1 MRLIL
6 TYFKPL
12 WKQLLLIVGFTAIS
26 VWATLKI
33 PTVMSQIIDH
43 GILSNDLGLIVR
55 QGLWMLAL
63 SLADISGMIVSDII
77 TSRAMARLAGDLR
90 LDIFRRIESFSLN
103 EIDKFS
109 TASLITRSTNDVQ
122 QVQQSFQMV
131 LGLAI
136 QAPIMIVGAVIGALR
151 TAPSMTWL
159 IVLTVTIL
167 LVGMAVIF
175 GIVTPKY
182 KVLQDLVDRLN
193 LVARENLAG
202 LRVIRAFNNESIEE
216 RKFDRANT
224 DKAKLE
230 TWVNRITGLLQSG
243 MSLVVNLAVLAI
255 IWVGAHLIVESKL
268 EIGGMMAF
276 LQYAMMVVFNVL
288 MLAMVISTLPRA
300 RVSAG
305 RIATILEAK
314 CRIVEPTDPET
325 IDDDRRGELE
335 FRHVTFSYPGAESA
349 VLNDVSFTA
358 RPGGMTAIIGST
370 ASGKSTLV
378 NLIPRLYDVTSGQI
392 LIGGH
397 DIRRISRAELVK
409 TLGFVPQRGV
419 LFSGTVA
426 GNIKYADEDISDKEM
441 RRAAK
446 IAQADFIEELDGKYK
461 ARIAQGGNNV
471 SGGQKQRLSIA
482 RAIAKDPD
490 ILVFDDS
497 FSALDYQTDAKLRR
511 QLMQQESDKTILI
524 VTQRISTIKDA
535 GQIIVL
541 DKGKVVGIGTHHH
554 LLNSCSVYREIAG
567 SQFSDSEM
575 KRELEEAKYVG

>member
-6 TYFKPL
+6 NYFKPL

-33 PTVMSQIIDH
+33 PTVMSQIIDQ
-43 GILSNDLGLIVR
+43 GILSNDLSLIIR

-90 LDIFRRIESFSLN
+90 SDIFRRIESFSLN

-175 GIVTPKY
+175 GVVTPKY

-216 RKFDRANT
+216 RKFDRANA

-230 TWVNRITGLLQSG
+230 TWVNRITGILQPG
-243 MSLVVNLAVLAI
+243 MSLIVNLAVLAI

-305 RIATILEAK
+305 RIAAILETK

-358 RPGGMTAIIGST
+358 RPGEMTAIIGST

-409 TLGFVPQRGV
+409 ALGFVPQRGV

-535 GQIIVL
+535 SQIIVL

-554 LLNSCSVYREIAG
+554 LLGSCSVYREIAC

-575 KRELEEAKYVG
+575 KRELEEAKHVG

>member
-6 TYFKPL
+6 NYFKPL

-33 PTVMSQIIDH
+33 PTVMSQIIDQ
-43 GILSNDLGLIVR
+43 GILSNDLSLIIR

-90 LDIFRRIESFSLN
+90 LDIFRRIESFSLS

-136 QAPIMIVGAVIGALR
+136 QAPIMIAGAVIGALR

-216 RKFDRANT
+216 RKFDRTNA

-230 TWVNRITGLLQSG
+230 TWVNRITGLLQPG

-305 RIATILEAK
+305 RIATILETK
-314 CRIVEPTDPET
+314 CQIVEPANPET
-325 IDDDRRGELE
+325 IDDDRRDELE

-409 TLGFVPQRGV
+409 ALGFVPQRGV

-426 GNIKYADEDISDKEM
+426 SNIKYADEDISDKEM

-497 FSALDYQTDAKLRR
+497 FSALDYQTGAKLRR

>member
-90 LDIFRRIESFSLN
+90 SDIFRRIESFSLS

-159 IVLTVTIL
+159 IVLTVAIL

-230 TWVNRITGLLQSG
+230 TWANRITGILQPG
-243 MSLVVNLAVLAI
+243 MSLIVNLAVLAI

-305 RIATILEAK
+305 RIATILETK

-409 TLGFVPQRGV
+409 ALGFVPQRGV

-511 QLMQQESDKTILI
+511 QLMQQESDEAILI

-554 LLNSCSVYREIAG
+554 LLGSCSVYREIAG

>member
-6 TYFKPL
+6 NYFKPL

-43 GILSNDLGLIVR
+43 GILSNDLSLIVR

-63 SLADISGMIVSDII
+63 SLADISGMIVSDIA

-103 EIDKFS
+103 EIDKFL

-159 IVLTVTIL
+159 IVLTVAIL

-216 RKFDRANT
+216 RKFDRTNA

-230 TWVNRITGLLQSG
+230 TWVNRIAGILQPG
-243 MSLVVNLAVLAI
+243 MSLIVNLAVLAI

-305 RIATILEAK
+305 RIAAILETK

-409 TLGFVPQRGV
+409 ALGFVPQRGV

-535 GQIIVL
+535 SQIIVL

-554 LLNSCSVYREIAG
+554 LLGSCSVYREIAG

-575 KRELEEAKYVG
+575 KRELEEAKHVG

>member
-6 TYFKPL
+6 NYFKPL

-33 PTVMSQIIDH
+33 PTVMSQIIDQ
-43 GILSNDLGLIVR
+43 GILSNDLSLIIR

-90 LDIFRRIESFSLN
+90 LDIFRRIESFSLS

-159 IVLTVTIL
+159 IVLAVAIL

-175 GIVTPKY
+175 GTVTPKY

-230 TWVNRITGLLQSG
+230 TWVNRITGLLQPG

-300 RVSAG
+300 RVSAR
-305 RIATILEAK
+305 RIATILETK
-314 CRIVEPTDPET
+314 CRIVEPTDPEA
-325 IDDDRRGELE
+325 IEDDRRGELE

-409 TLGFVPQRGV
+409 ALGFVPQRGV

-426 GNIKYADEDISDKEM
+426 SNIKYADEDISDKEM

-535 GQIIVL
+535 SQIIVL

-554 LLNSCSVYREIAG
+554 LLGSCSVYREIAG

>member
-1 MRLIL
+1 
-6 TYFKPL
+6 
-12 WKQLLLIVGFTAIS
+12 
-26 VWATLKI
+26 
-33 PTVMSQIIDH
+33 
-43 GILSNDLGLIVR
+43 
-55 QGLWMLAL
+55 MLAL

-90 LDIFRRIESFSLN
+90 LDIFRRIESFSLS

-159 IVLTVTIL
+159 IVLTVAIL
-167 LVGMAVIF
+167 LAGMAVIF

-216 RKFDRANT
+216 RKFDRANA

-230 TWVNRITGLLQSG
+230 TWVNRITGLLQPG

-268 EIGGMMAF
+268 EIGSMMAF

-305 RIATILEAK
+305 RIATILETK

-409 TLGFVPQRGV
+409 ALGFVPQRGV
-419 LFSGTVA
+419 LFKIG
-426 GNIKYADEDISDKEM
+426 
-441 RRAAK
+441 RAH
-446 IAQADFIEELDGKYK
+446 
-461 ARIAQGGNNV
+461 V
-471 SGGQKQRLSIA
+471 
-482 RAIAKDPD
+482 
-490 ILVFDDS
+490 
-497 FSALDYQTDAKLRR
+497 
-511 QLMQQESDKTILI
+511 
-524 VTQRISTIKDA
+524 
-535 GQIIVL
+535 
-541 DKGKVVGIGTHHH
+541 
-554 LLNSCSVYREIAG
+554 
-567 SQFSDSEM
+567 
-575 KRELEEAKYVG
+575 

>member
-6 TYFKPL
+6 NYFKPF
-12 WKQLLLIVGFTAIS
+12 WKRLLLIVGFTAIS

-33 PTVMSQIIDH
+33 PTVMSQIIDQ
-43 GILSNDLGLIVR
+43 GILSNDLSLIIR

-77 TSRAMARLAGDLR
+77 TSRVMARLAGDLR
-90 LDIFRRIESFSLN
+90 LDIFRRIESFSLS

-167 LVGMAVIF
+167 LAGMAVIF

-216 RKFDRANT
+216 RKFNQANT

-230 TWVNRITGLLQSG
+230 TWVNRITGLLQPG
-243 MSLVVNLAVLAI
+243 MSLIVNLAVLAI

-305 RIATILEAK
+305 RIATILETK

-409 TLGFVPQRGV
+409 ALGFVPQRGV

-441 RRAAK
+441 HRAAK

-524 VTQRISTIKDA
+524 VTQRISIIKDA
-535 GQIIVL
+535 SQIIVL

-575 KRELEEAKYVG
+575 KRELEEAKHVG

>member
-1 MRLIL
+1 
-6 TYFKPL
+6 
-12 WKQLLLIVGFTAIS
+12 
-26 VWATLKI
+26 
-33 PTVMSQIIDH
+33 
-43 GILSNDLGLIVR
+43 
-55 QGLWMLAL
+55 
-63 SLADISGMIVSDII
+63 
-77 TSRAMARLAGDLR
+77 
-90 LDIFRRIESFSLN
+90 
-103 EIDKFS
+103 
-109 TASLITRSTNDVQ
+109 
-122 QVQQSFQMV
+122 MV

-193 LVARENLAG
+193 LVARENLTG
-202 LRVIRAFNNESIEE
+202 IRVIRAFNNESIEE
-216 RKFDRANT
+216 RKFDRTNT

-230 TWVNRITGLLQSG
+230 TWVNRITGILQPG
-243 MSLVVNLAVLAI
+243 MSLIVNLAVLAI

-276 LQYAMMVVFNVL
+276 LQYALMVIFNVL

-305 RIATILEAK
+305 RIATILETK

-409 TLGFVPQRGV
+409 ALGFVPQRGV

-426 GNIKYADEDISDKEM
+426 SNIKYADEDISDKEM

-535 GQIIVL
+535 SQIIVL
-541 DKGKVVGIGTHHH
+541 DKGRVVGIGTHHH

>member
-6 TYFKPL
+6 NYFKPL

-33 PTVMSQIIDH
+33 PTVMSQIIDQ
-43 GILSNDLGLIVR
+43 GILSNDLSLIIR

-90 LDIFRRIESFSLN
+90 SDIFRRIESFSLN

-175 GIVTPKY
+175 GVVTPKY

-230 TWVNRITGLLQSG
+230 TWVNRITGILQPG

-305 RIATILEAK
+305 RIAAILETK

-358 RPGGMTAIIGST
+358 RPGEMTAIIGST

-409 TLGFVPQRGV
+409 ALGFVPQRGV

-426 GNIKYADEDISDKEM
+426 SNIKYADEDISDKEM

-446 IAQADFIEELDGKYK
+446 IAQADFVEELDGKYK

-535 GQIIVL
+535 SQIIVL

-554 LLNSCSVYREIAG
+554 LLGSCSVYREIAC

-575 KRELEEAKYVG
+575 KRELEEAKHVG

>member
-90 LDIFRRIESFSLN
+90 LDIFRQIESFSLN

-159 IVLTVTIL
+159 IVLTVAIL

-230 TWVNRITGLLQSG
+230 TWVNRITGILQPG

-305 RIATILEAK
+305 RIATILETK

-325 IDDDRRGELE
+325 IEDDRRGELE

-409 TLGFVPQRGV
+409 ALGFVPQRGV

-535 GQIIVL
+535 SQIIVL

-554 LLNSCSVYREIAG
+554 LLGSCSVYREIAG

>member
-6 TYFKPL
+6 NYFKPL

-90 LDIFRRIESFSLN
+90 SDIFRRIESFSLN

-216 RKFDRANT
+216 RKFDRTNA

-230 TWVNRITGLLQSG
+230 TWVNRITGILQPG
-243 MSLVVNLAVLAI
+243 MSLIVNLTVLAI

-305 RIATILEAK
+305 RIATILETK
-314 CRIVEPTDPET
+314 CRIVEPTDPEA
-325 IDDDRRGELE
+325 IEDDRRGELE
-335 FRHVTFSYPGAESA
+335 FRRVTFSYPGAESA

-378 NLIPRLYDVTSGQI
+378 NLIPQLYDVTSGQI

-409 TLGFVPQRGV
+409 ALGFVPQRGV

-426 GNIKYADEDISDKEM
+426 SNIKYADEDISDKEM
-441 RRAAK
+441 RWAAK

-535 GQIIVL
+535 SQIIVL

-575 KRELEEAKYVG
+575 KRELEEARYVG

>member
-109 TASLITRSTNDVQ
+109 TASLIARSTNDVQ

-159 IVLTVTIL
+159 IVLTVAIL

-216 RKFDRANT
+216 RKFDRANA

-230 TWVNRITGLLQSG
+230 TWVNRITGILQSG
-243 MSLVVNLAVLAI
+243 MSLIVNLAVLAI

-305 RIATILEAK
+305 RIATILETK

-325 IDDDRRGELE
+325 IEDDRRGELE

-358 RPGGMTAIIGST
+358 RPGEMTAIIGST

-409 TLGFVPQRGV
+409 ALGFVPQRGV

-511 QLMQQESDKTILI
+511 QLMRQESDKTILI

-535 GQIIVL
+535 SQIIVL
-541 DKGKVVGIGTHHH
+541 DKGKVVGIGTHHR

>member
-6 TYFKPL
+6 NYFKPL

-43 GILSNDLGLIVR
+43 GILSNNLGLIVR

-90 LDIFRRIESFSLN
+90 SDIFRRIESFSLN

-122 QVQQSFQMV
+122 QVQQSFQMM
-131 LGLAI
+131 LCLAI
-136 QAPIMIVGAVIGALR
+136 QAPIMIAGAVIGALR

-216 RKFDRANT
+216 RKFDRANA

-230 TWVNRITGLLQSG
+230 TWVNRITGILQPG
-243 MSLVVNLAVLAI
+243 MSLIVNLAVLAI

-305 RIATILEAK
+305 RIAAILETK

-409 TLGFVPQRGV
+409 ALGFVPQRGV

-426 GNIKYADEDISDKEM
+426 SNIKYADEDISDKEM

-511 QLMQQESDKTILI
+511 QLMQQESDKAILI

-535 GQIIVL
+535 SQIIVL

-554 LLNSCSVYREIAG
+554 LLGSCSVYREIAG

>member
-216 RKFDRANT
+216 RKFDRTNA

-230 TWVNRITGLLQSG
+230 TWVNRITGILQPG
-243 MSLVVNLAVLAI
+243 MSLIVNLAVLAI

-305 RIATILEAK
+305 RIATILETK
-314 CRIVEPTDPET
+314 CRIVEPADPEA
-325 IDDDRRGELE
+325 IEDDRRGELE

-409 TLGFVPQRGV
+409 ALGFVPQRGV

-426 GNIKYADEDISDKEM
+426 SNIKYADEDISDKEM

-535 GQIIVL
+535 SQIIVL

-554 LLNSCSVYREIAG
+554 LLGSCSVYREIAG

>member
-33 PTVMSQIIDH
+33 PTAMSQIIDH

-216 RKFDRANT
+216 RKFDRTNA

-305 RIATILEAK
+305 RIATILETK

-325 IDDDRRGELE
+325 IDDDHRGELE

-409 TLGFVPQRGV
+409 ALGFVPQRGV

-490 ILVFDDS
+490 VLVFDDS

-511 QLMQQESDKTILI
+511 QLLEQESDKTILV

-535 GQIIVL
+535 SQIIVL
-541 DKGKVVGIGTHHH
+541 DNGKVVGIGTHHR
-554 LLNSCSVYREIAG
+554 LLNSCSVYREIAS

>member
-6 TYFKPL
+6 NYLKPL

-33 PTVMSQIIDH
+33 PVVMSQIIDQ
-43 GILSNDLGLIVR
+43 GILSNDLSLIVR

-90 LDIFRRIESFSLN
+90 LDIFRRIESFSLS

-159 IVLTVTIL
+159 IVLTVAIL
-167 LVGMAVIF
+167 LAGMAVIF

-216 RKFDRANT
+216 RKFDRANA

-305 RIATILEAK
+305 RIATILETK
-314 CRIVEPTDPET
+314 CQIVEPADPET

-409 TLGFVPQRGV
+409 ALGFVPQRGV

-511 QLMQQESDKTILI
+511 QLMQQESGKAILI

-535 GQIIVL
+535 SQIIVL

>member
-12 WKQLLLIVGFTAIS
+12 WKQLLLIVGCTAIS

-90 LDIFRRIESFSLN
+90 LDIFRRIESFSLS

-159 IVLTVTIL
+159 IVLTVAIL

-216 RKFDRANT
+216 RKFNQANT

-268 EIGGMMAF
+268 EIGSMMAF

-305 RIATILEAK
+305 RIATILETK

-409 TLGFVPQRGV
+409 ALGFVPQRGV

-535 GQIIVL
+535 SQIIVL

-554 LLNSCSVYREIAG
+554 LLGSCSVYREIAG

>member
-6 TYFKPL
+6 NYFKPL
-12 WKQLLLIVGFTAIS
+12 WRQLLLIVGFTAIS

-63 SLADISGMIVSDII
+63 SLADIFGMIVSDII

-216 RKFDRANT
+216 RKFDRANA

-230 TWVNRITGLLQSG
+230 TWVNRITGILQPG
-243 MSLVVNLAVLAI
+243 MSLIVNLAVLAI

-305 RIATILEAK
+305 RIATILETK
-314 CRIVEPTDPET
+314 CRIVEPTDPEA
-325 IDDDRRGELE
+325 IEDDRRGELE

-409 TLGFVPQRGV
+409 ALGFVPQRGV

-535 GQIIVL
+535 SQIIVL

-554 LLNSCSVYREIAG
+554 LLGSCSVYREIAG

>member
-33 PTVMSQIIDH
+33 PTVMSQIIDQ
-43 GILSNDLGLIVR
+43 GILSNDLSLIIR

-136 QAPIMIVGAVIGALR
+136 QAPIMIVGAVIGTLR

-216 RKFDRANT
+216 RKFNQANT

-230 TWVNRITGLLQSG
+230 TWVNRITGILQPG

-268 EIGGMMAF
+268 EIGNMMAF

-305 RIATILEAK
+305 RIATILETK
-314 CRIVEPTDPET
+314 CRIVEPANPET
-325 IDDDRRGELE
+325 VDDERRGELE

-409 TLGFVPQRGV
+409 ALGFVPQRGV

-426 GNIKYADEDISDKEM
+426 SNIKYADEDISDKEM

-446 IAQADFIEELDGKYK
+446 IAQADFVEELDGKYK

-490 ILVFDDS
+490 ILIFDDS

-511 QLMQQESDKTILI
+511 QLMQQESDKAILI

-535 GQIIVL
+535 SQIIVL
-541 DKGKVVGIGTHHH
+541 DKGRVVGIGTHHH
-554 LLNSCSVYREIAG
+554 LLNSCSVYREIAS

>member
-6 TYFKPL
+6 NYFKPL

-33 PTVMSQIIDH
+33 PTVMSQIIDQ
-43 GILSNDLGLIVR
+43 GILSNDLSLIIR

-182 KVLQDLVDRLN
+182 KMLQDLVDRLN

-216 RKFDRANT
+216 RKFNQANT

-230 TWVNRITGLLQSG
+230 TWVNRITGLLQPG

-305 RIATILEAK
+305 RIAIILETK

-370 ASGKSTLV
+370 ASGKSTMV

-409 TLGFVPQRGV
+409 ALGFVPQRGV

-535 GQIIVL
+535 SQIIVL

-554 LLNSCSVYREIAG
+554 LLNNCSVYREIAG

-575 KRELEEAKYVG
+575 KRELEEAKHVG

>member
-159 IVLTVTIL
+159 IVLTVAIL

-216 RKFDRANT
+216 RKFNQANT

-230 TWVNRITGLLQSG
+230 TWVNRITGILQPG

-305 RIATILEAK
+305 RIATILETK
-314 CRIVEPTDPET
+314 CRIVEPANPET

-349 VLNDVSFTA
+349 VLNDVSFIA

-409 TLGFVPQRGV
+409 ALGFVPQRGV

-426 GNIKYADEDISDKEM
+426 SNIKYADEDISDKEM

-541 DKGKVVGIGTHHH
+541 DKGRVVGIGTHHH
-554 LLNSCSVYREIAG
+554 LLNSCPVYREIAG

>member
-1 MRLIL
+1 
-6 TYFKPL
+6 
-12 WKQLLLIVGFTAIS
+12 
-26 VWATLKI
+26 
-33 PTVMSQIIDH
+33 
-43 GILSNDLGLIVR
+43 
-55 QGLWMLAL
+55 
-63 SLADISGMIVSDII
+63 
-77 TSRAMARLAGDLR
+77 
-90 LDIFRRIESFSLN
+90 
-103 EIDKFS
+103 
-109 TASLITRSTNDVQ
+109 
-122 QVQQSFQMV
+122 
-131 LGLAI
+131 
-136 QAPIMIVGAVIGALR
+136 
-151 TAPSMTWL
+151 
-159 IVLTVTIL
+159 
-167 LVGMAVIF
+167 
-175 GIVTPKY
+175 
-182 KVLQDLVDRLN
+182 
-193 LVARENLAG
+193 
-202 LRVIRAFNNESIEE
+202 
-216 RKFDRANT
+216 
-224 DKAKLE
+224 
-230 TWVNRITGLLQSG
+230 
-243 MSLVVNLAVLAI
+243 
-255 IWVGAHLIVESKL
+255 
-268 EIGGMMAF
+268 MMAF

-305 RIATILEAK
+305 RIATILETK

-409 TLGFVPQRGV
+409 ALGFVPQRGV

-535 GQIIVL
+535 SQIIVL

-554 LLNSCSVYREIAG
+554 LLGSCSVYREIAG

>member
-33 PTVMSQIIDH
+33 PTAMSQIIDH

-216 RKFDRANT
+216 RKFNQANT

-230 TWVNRITGLLQSG
+230 TWVNRITGLLQPG

-305 RIATILEAK
+305 RIATILETK
-314 CRIVEPTDPET
+314 CQIVEPANPET
-325 IDDDRRGELE
+325 IDDDRRDELE

-397 DIRRISRAELVK
+397 DIRRIGRAELVK
-409 TLGFVPQRGV
+409 ALGFVPQRGV

-426 GNIKYADEDISDKEM
+426 SNIKYADEDISDKEM

-497 FSALDYQTDAKLRR
+497 FSALDYQTGAKLRR

>member
-12 WKQLLLIVGFTAIS
+12 WKQLLLIVGFTSIS

-33 PTVMSQIIDH
+33 PAVMSQIIDQ
-43 GILSNDLGLIVR
+43 GILSNDLSLIIR

-216 RKFDRANT
+216 RKFNQANT

-230 TWVNRITGLLQSG
+230 TWVNRITGILQPG

-268 EIGGMMAF
+268 EIGNMMAF

-305 RIATILEAK
+305 RIATILETK
-314 CRIVEPTDPET
+314 CQIVEPANPET

-409 TLGFVPQRGV
+409 ALGFVPQRGV

-426 GNIKYADEDISDKEM
+426 SNIKYADEDISDKEM

-511 QLMQQESDKTILI
+511 QLMQQESDKTILV
-524 VTQRISTIKDA
+524 VTQRISTVKDA
-535 GQIIVL
+535 SQIIVL

-575 KRELEEAKYVG
+575 KRELEEAKYAG

>member
-6 TYFKPL
+6 NYFKPL

-43 GILSNDLGLIVR
+43 GILSNDLGLIVG

-90 LDIFRRIESFSLN
+90 SDIFRRIESFSLN

-175 GIVTPKY
+175 SIVTPKY

-216 RKFDRANT
+216 RKFNQANT

-230 TWVNRITGLLQSG
+230 TWVNRIIGILQPG

-305 RIATILEAK
+305 RIATILETK
-314 CRIVEPTDPET
+314 CQIVEPANPET

-335 FRHVTFSYPGAESA
+335 FHHVTFSYPGAESA

-397 DIRRISRAELVK
+397 DIRRINRAELVK
-409 TLGFVPQRGV
+409 ALGFVPQRGV

-426 GNIKYADEDISDKEM
+426 SNIKYADEDISDKEM

-511 QLMQQESDKTILI
+511 QLMQQESDKTILV

-535 GQIIVL
+535 SQIIVL
-541 DKGKVVGIGTHHH
+541 DNGKVVGIGTHRR

-575 KRELEEAKYVG
+575 KRELEEAKHVG

>member
-6 TYFKPL
+6 NYFKPL

-33 PTVMSQIIDH
+33 PAVMSQIIDQ
-43 GILSNDLGLIVR
+43 GILSNDLSLIIR

-90 LDIFRRIESFSLN
+90 LDIFRRIESFSLS

-159 IVLTVTIL
+159 IVLTVAIL
-167 LVGMAVIF
+167 LVGMVVIF

-182 KVLQDLVDRLN
+182 KVLQNLVDRLN

-305 RIATILEAK
+305 RIATILETK

-409 TLGFVPQRGV
+409 ALGFVPQRGV

-535 GQIIVL
+535 SQIIVL
-541 DKGKVVGIGTHHH
+541 DKGKVVGIGTHHR

>member
-1 MRLIL
+1 M
-6 TYFKPL
+6 
-12 WKQLLLIVGFTAIS
+12 
-26 VWATLKI
+26 
-33 PTVMSQIIDH
+33 
-43 GILSNDLGLIVR
+43 
-55 QGLWMLAL
+55 
-63 SLADISGMIVSDII
+63 
-77 TSRAMARLAGDLR
+77 
-90 LDIFRRIESFSLN
+90 
-103 EIDKFS
+103 
-109 TASLITRSTNDVQ
+109 
-122 QVQQSFQMV
+122 
-131 LGLAI
+131 
-136 QAPIMIVGAVIGALR
+136 
-151 TAPSMTWL
+151 
-159 IVLTVTIL
+159 
-167 LVGMAVIF
+167 
-175 GIVTPKY
+175 
-182 KVLQDLVDRLN
+182 
-193 LVARENLAG
+193 
-202 LRVIRAFNNESIEE
+202 IRAFNNESIEE

-305 RIATILEAK
+305 RIATILETK

-409 TLGFVPQRGV
+409 ALGFVPQRGV

-426 GNIKYADEDISDKEM
+426 GNSKYADEDISDKEM

-554 LLNSCSVYREIAG
+554 LLGSCSVYREIAG

>member
-6 TYFKPL
+6 NYFKPL

-43 GILSNDLGLIVR
+43 GILSNDLGLITR

-90 LDIFRRIESFSLN
+90 SDIFRRIESFSLN

-230 TWVNRITGLLQSG
+230 TWVNRITGILQPG
-243 MSLVVNLAVLAI
+243 MSLIVNLAVLAI

-305 RIATILEAK
+305 RIAAILETK

-358 RPGGMTAIIGST
+358 RPGEMTAIIGST

-409 TLGFVPQRGV
+409 ALGFVPQRGV

-554 LLNSCSVYREIAG
+554 LLGGCSVYREIAG

>member
-43 GILSNDLGLIVR
+43 GILSNDLSLIIR

-63 SLADISGMIVSDII
+63 SLADISGMIASDIA

-90 LDIFRRIESFSLN
+90 LDIFRRIESFSLS

-216 RKFDRANT
+216 RKFDRANA

-305 RIATILEAK
+305 RIATILETK

-409 TLGFVPQRGV
+409 ALGFVPQRGV

-497 FSALDYQTDAKLRR
+497 FSALDYRTDAKLRR
-511 QLMQQESDKTILI
+511 QLMQQESDKTILV

-535 GQIIVL
+535 SQIIVL
-541 DKGKVVGIGTHHH
+541 DNGKVVGIGTHHR
-554 LLNSCSVYREIAG
+554 LLNICSVYREIAS

>member
-33 PTVMSQIIDH
+33 PAVMSQIIDQ
-43 GILSNDLGLIVR
+43 GILSNDLSLIIR

-90 LDIFRRIESFSLN
+90 SDIFRRIESFSLN

-175 GIVTPKY
+175 GVVTPKY

-216 RKFDRANT
+216 RKFDRANA

-255 IWVGAHLIVESKL
+255 IWAGAHLIVESKL
-268 EIGGMMAF
+268 EIGSMMAF

-305 RIATILEAK
+305 RIATILETK
-314 CRIVEPTDPET
+314 CQIVEPANPET

-409 TLGFVPQRGV
+409 ALGFVPQRGV

-482 RAIAKDPD
+482 RAMLVNAPITILDEATSNVDTRTERLIQQAMDKLVEGRTSFVIAHRLSTIRNADL
-490 ILVFDDS
+490 ILVMDHGDIVESGTHDS
-497 FSALDYQTDAKLRR
+497 LLEQNGFYAKLYN
-511 QLMQQESDKTILI
+511 
-524 VTQRISTIKDA
+524 A
-535 GQIIVL
+535 
-541 DKGKVVGIGTHHH
+541 
-554 LLNSCSVYREIAG
+554 
-567 SQFSDSEM
+567 QF
-575 KRELEEAKYVG
+575 AH

>member
-6 TYFKPL
+6 NYFKPL

-33 PTVMSQIIDH
+33 PTVMSQIIDQ
-43 GILSNDLGLIVR
+43 GILSNDLSLIIR

-159 IVLTVTIL
+159 IVLAVAIL

-175 GIVTPKY
+175 GTVTPKY

-230 TWVNRITGLLQSG
+230 TWVNRITGLLQPG

-314 CRIVEPTDPET
+314 CRIVEPADPET

-349 VLNDVSFTA
+349 VLNDVSFTV

-409 TLGFVPQRGV
+409 ALGFVPQRGV

-426 GNIKYADEDISDKEM
+426 SNIKYADEDISDKEM

-535 GQIIVL
+535 SQIIVL

-554 LLNSCSVYREIAG
+554 LLGSCSVYREIAG

>member
-77 TSRAMARLAGDLR
+77 TIRAMARLAGDLR

-216 RKFDRANT
+216 RKFDRTNA

-230 TWVNRITGLLQSG
+230 TWVNRITGILQPG
-243 MSLVVNLAVLAI
+243 MSLIVNLAVLAI

-305 RIATILEAK
+305 RIATILETK
-314 CRIVEPTDPET
+314 CRIVEPTDPEA
-325 IDDDRRGELE
+325 IDNDRRGELE
-335 FRHVTFSYPGAESA
+335 FRRVTFSYPGAESA

-409 TLGFVPQRGV
+409 ALGFVPQRGV

-554 LLNSCSVYREIAG
+554 LLGSCSVYREIAG

>member
-6 TYFKPL
+6 NYFKPL

-90 LDIFRRIESFSLN
+90 SDIFRRIESFSLN

-230 TWVNRITGLLQSG
+230 TWVNRITGILQPG
-243 MSLVVNLAVLAI
+243 MSLIVNLAVLAI

-268 EIGGMMAF
+268 EIGSMMAF

-305 RIATILEAK
+305 RIATILETK
-314 CRIVEPTDPET
+314 CRIVESTDPET
-325 IDDDRRGELE
+325 IDNDRRGELE

-358 RPGGMTAIIGST
+358 RPGGMMAIIGST

-409 TLGFVPQRGV
+409 ALGFVPQRGV

-441 RRAAK
+441 HRAAK

-535 GQIIVL
+535 SQIIVL

-575 KRELEEAKYVG
+575 KRELEEAKHVG

>member
-216 RKFDRANT
+216 RKFDRTNA

-230 TWVNRITGLLQSG
+230 TWVNRITGILQPG
-243 MSLVVNLAVLAI
+243 MSLIVNLAVLAI

-268 EIGGMMAF
+268 EIGDMMAF

-305 RIATILEAK
+305 RIATILETK

-409 TLGFVPQRGV
+409 ALGFVPQRGV

-511 QLMQQESDKTILI
+511 QLMQQESGKAILI

-554 LLNSCSVYREIAG
+554 LLGSCPVYREIAG

>member
-6 TYFKPL
+6 NYFKPL
-12 WKQLLLIVGFTAIS
+12 WKQLLLIAGFTAIS

-33 PTVMSQIIDH
+33 PVVMSQIIDH
-43 GILSNDLGLIVR
+43 GILSNDLGLIIR

-90 LDIFRRIESFSLN
+90 SDIFRRIESFSLN

-159 IVLTVTIL
+159 IVLTVAIL

-216 RKFDRANT
+216 RKFDRANA

-230 TWVNRITGLLQSG
+230 TWVNRITGILQPG

-268 EIGGMMAF
+268 EIGSMMAF

-300 RVSAG
+300 RVSVR
-305 RIATILEAK
+305 RIATILETK

-409 TLGFVPQRGV
+409 ALGFVPQRGV

-441 RRAAK
+441 RRAVK

-535 GQIIVL
+535 SQIIVL
-541 DKGKVVGIGTHHH
+541 DKGKVVSIGTHHH

>member
-6 TYFKPL
+6 NYFKPL
-12 WKQLLLIVGFTAIS
+12 WKPVAVDCWLTAIS

-33 PTVMSQIIDH
+33 PAVMSQIIDH

-63 SLADISGMIVSDII
+63 SLADIFGMIVSDII

-90 LDIFRRIESFSLN
+90 SDIFRRIESFSLN

-159 IVLTVTIL
+159 IVLTVAIL

-216 RKFDRANT
+216 RKFNQANT

-230 TWVNRITGLLQSG
+230 TWVNRITGILQPG
-243 MSLVVNLAVLAI
+243 MFLVINLAVLAI

-268 EIGGMMAF
+268 EIGSMMAF

-305 RIATILEAK
+305 RIATILETK

-349 VLNDVSFTA
+349 VINDVSFIA

-409 TLGFVPQRGV
+409 ALGFVPQRGV

-511 QLMQQESDKTILI
+511 QLMQQESDKAILI

-535 GQIIVL
+535 SQIIVL

-554 LLNSCSVYREIAG
+554 LLGSCSVYREIAG

>member
-6 TYFKPL
+6 NYFKPL

-33 PTVMSQIIDH
+33 PTVMSQIIDQ
-43 GILSNDLGLIVR
+43 GILSNDLSLIIR

-63 SLADISGMIVSDII
+63 SLADISGM

-159 IVLTVTIL
+159 IVLTVAIL

-230 TWVNRITGLLQSG
+230 TWVNRITGILQPG

-268 EIGGMMAF
+268 EIGSMMAF

-305 RIATILEAK
+305 RIATILETK

-409 TLGFVPQRGV
+409 ALGFVPQRGV

-441 RRAAK
+441 HRAAK

-535 GQIIVL
+535 SQIIVL
-541 DKGKVVGIGTHHH
+541 DKGKVVGIGTHHR

>member
-33 PTVMSQIIDH
+33 PTVMSQIIDQ
-43 GILSNDLGLIVR
+43 GILSNDLSLIIR

-90 LDIFRRIESFSLN
+90 LDIFRRIESFSLS

-122 QVQQSFQMV
+122 QVQQSFQMM
-131 LGLAI
+131 LCLAI
-136 QAPIMIVGAVIGALR
+136 QAPIMIAGAVIGALR

-159 IVLTVTIL
+159 IVLTVAIL
-167 LVGMAVIF
+167 LAGMAVIF

-305 RIATILEAK
+305 RIATILETK

-325 IDDDRRGELE
+325 IEDDRRGELE

-409 TLGFVPQRGV
+409 ALGFVPQRGV

-441 RRAAK
+441 CRAAK

-497 FSALDYQTDAKLRR
+497 FSALDYRTDAKLRR

-535 GQIIVL
+535 SQIIVL
-541 DKGKVVGIGTHHH
+541 DKGKVVGVGTHHH
-554 LLNSCSVYREIAG
+554 LLGSCSVYREIAG

>member
-6 TYFKPL
+6 NYFKPL

-33 PTVMSQIIDH
+33 PTVMSQIIDQ
-43 GILSNDLGLIVR
+43 GILSNDLSLIIR

-90 LDIFRRIESFSLN
+90 LDIFRRIESFSLS

-159 IVLTVTIL
+159 IVLTVAIL

-230 TWVNRITGLLQSG
+230 TWVNRITGLLQPG

-305 RIATILEAK
+305 RIATILETK

-409 TLGFVPQRGV
+409 ALGFVPQRGV

-446 IAQADFIEELDGKYK
+446 IAQADFIEELYGKYK

-511 QLMQQESDKTILI
+511 QLMQQESDKAILI

-535 GQIIVL
+535 SQIIVL

-554 LLNSCSVYREIAG
+554 LLGSCSVYREIAG